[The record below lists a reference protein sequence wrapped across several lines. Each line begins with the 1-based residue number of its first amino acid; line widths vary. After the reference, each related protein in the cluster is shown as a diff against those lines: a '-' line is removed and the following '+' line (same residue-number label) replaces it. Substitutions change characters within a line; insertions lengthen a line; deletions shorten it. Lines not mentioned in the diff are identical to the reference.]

1 MAEIVTVYVL
11 PNCIQCTMTKRALDT
26 VGIRYEVVDLST
38 DDAAHDLVS
47 ELGYRSAPV
56 VVAGAESWSG
66 FRPDRIASLAVHFP
80 ATPETN
86 AGQR

>member
-1 MAEIVTVYVL
+1 MSEPLTVYTL

-56 VVAGAESWSG
+56 VVTGTESWSG
-66 FRPDRIASLAVHFP
+66 FRPDKIAALAAYSP
-80 ATPETN
+80 AVAETN
-86 AGQR
+86 AGER